1 MNTWH
6 YRLEQALSEREKTW
20 KDLYAFLHK
29 KNGIAK
35 TSVYAWKPD
44 HEKRSTMI
52 NGDNAAL
59 VCGWLSISP
68 MWLFHNEGQS
78 GLEKASDEKR
88 VIDLYRQLSAERKA
102 AAEQIIKGFVALDLA
117 ENAAHIANPEND
129 PEA

>member
-1 MNTWH
+1 MTTWH
-6 YRLEQALSEREKTW
+6 YRLEQALSARHRTW
-20 KDLYAFLHK
+20 KDLYAFLNK

-68 MWLFHNEGQS
+68 MWLFYNEGQS
-78 GLEKASDEKR
+78 GLEEISEEKR
-88 VIDLYRQLSAERKA
+88 LLDLYKQLSPAKRA
-102 AAEQIIKGFVALDLA
+102 SAEQIIQGLIALDLA
-117 ENAAHIANPEND
+117 ENSAHVANPD
-129 PEA
+129 SRPPQ